1 MSEQY
6 RVSVVF
12 EGRDQISNVARDIAG
27 KMDDVTKASSKFAGA
42 LADVGKI
49 AGGVVAGL
57 VGFNILGEVRRFAED
72 ATKAFMEF
80 EQASVKLAALAR
92 EAGQDVY
99 LLAGAFRMV
108 ASAAAREFAVS
119 GQEAISA
126 LESLV
131 KAGLSGRDAVQ
142 ALGQVIMLAKTEGAD
157 FATAANAVVQVMA
170 QFGLTGAEAARA
182 VDALTNASRLGIG
195 SAVDFA
201 NGLANVGAT
210 ARAMGMSLE
219 DATSWLVVLERRV
232 GNAQEAG
239 TRLNAFLLNLY
250 EIAGKLSVPIKDV
263 EGNLR
268 AVNDIILDVI
278 ATVKQSGLSFADL
291 QDKLKGVDR
300 RALNALFTI
309 AQMTENFDELRAAV
323 GRSGSAMEAFAA
335 VMETTAGRFQRMQSE
350 VDRLQRN
357 IGEKFGQMATM
368 LGSVF
373 LPAVNAAVTAWTGI
387 ISWATGN
394 VAGQIQSQIEAW
406 LMLGKVTKEQAA
418 DIIAANVEMGR
429 ISVQEGLKIAEMVGV
444 ANEKLLEMAG
454 VSVKAAEGVGEVGRA
469 AGEAASKV
477 QDAAKK
483 IEESNNLIRRLA
495 STFKLNESAVVD
507 LINKMFNLNITYDEH
522 AGLVQQLMNTYGLT
536 EQQARQLIDA
546 LIKESE
552 AQKQAAEAT
561 KQHEE
566 AVKRATEA
574 LNRNIETLMNFG
586 KVQGP
591 LTSAINGIRNAM
603 NTLGDT
609 LSTSLKNKLDE
620 ALRYFEDVNN
630 KFIMLET
637 NLKQVKAAA
646 DVAGIG
652 ISYYNTLTS
661 ISSALIVDET
671 LALDAKIRKIQEEIK
686 ALEELKKQTSS
697 YADSIQQQIDVL
709 KQQLTTLQQ
718 EKSQL
723 QQSIALT
730 DEQVATQARLKAI
743 QETLSFTTQQLSLM
757 QTGLQLAMMGATKTG
772 EQFMN
777 AILALTDAQMDGIVT
792 EEEMKNV
799 LQQLGVTFD
808 ETGRP
813 VLNLKGF
820 LEKFKQEVLENINK
834 VNEFRATLQ
843 SLNGMTIHTYHYHH
857 IITTTGGGTT
867 TVVDPYGRGTVEN
880 VNPNSLQHYQRGTAF
895 VPFSGPA
902 ILHRGEMVIPRELAD
917 LIREGGFGPRGLSVQ
932 VYVDA
937 SKVSDPEEIARCVSR
952 ELVRRLRAM

>member
-27 KMDDVTKASSKFAGA
+27 KMDDVTKTSSKFAGA

-72 ATKAFMEF
+72 ATRAFMAF

-92 EAGQDVY
+92 EAGQDVN

-131 KAGLSGRDAVQ
+131 KSGLSGRDAVQ

-157 FATAANAVVQVMA
+157 FATVANAVVQVMA
-170 QFGLTGAEAARA
+170 QFGLKGAEAARA

-219 DATSWLVVLERRV
+219 DATSWLIVLERRF
-232 GNAQEAG
+232 GSAQEAG
-239 TRLNAFLLNLY
+239 THLNRFLLELY
-250 EIAGKLSVPIKDV
+250 EIAGRLGVPIRDV

-291 QDKLKGVDR
+291 QDKLKGVDM
-300 RALNALFTI
+300 RALKTLFTI
-309 AQMTENFDELRAAV
+309 AQMTENFDELRDAV
-323 GRSGSAMEAFAA
+323 RRGGSAMEAFAA

-429 ISVQEGLKIAEMVGV
+429 ISVQEGLKIAEMLGLMSD
-444 ANEKLLEMAG
+444 KLIEMAG
-454 VSVKAAEGVGEVGRA
+454 
-469 AGEAASKV
+469 
-477 QDAAKK
+477 
-483 IEESNNLIRRLA
+483 LA
-495 STFKLNESAVVD
+495 
-507 LINKMFNLNITYDEH
+507 
-522 AGLVQQLMNTYGLT
+522 
-536 EQQARQLIDA
+536 QQAGVEVPESFRKIATAANQTADA
-546 LIKESE
+546 IK
-552 AQKQAAEAT
+552 AT
-561 KQHEE
+561 SE
-566 AVKRATEA
+566 AVKGLRSSFDLLSGAISVATNFYDVTLAVSKALQGDAELTQEA
-574 LNRNIETLMNFG
+574 VESRNRLAATQQVVNFLMQNFG
-586 KVQGP
+586 
-591 LTSAINGIRNAM
+591 L
-603 NTLGDT
+603 
-609 LSTSLKNKLDE
+609 
-620 ALRYFEDVNN
+620 
-630 KFIMLET
+630 
-637 NLKQVKAAA
+637 
-646 DVAGIG
+646 
-652 ISYYNTLTS
+652 
-661 ISSALIVDET
+661 
-671 LALDAKIRKIQEEIK
+671 
-686 ALEELKKQTSS
+686 
-697 YADSIQQQIDVL
+697 IQQAL
-709 KQQLTTLQQ
+709 
-718 EKSQL
+718 QL
-723 QQSIALT
+723 Q
-730 DEQVATQARLKAI
+730 
-743 QETLSFTTQQLSLM
+743 
-757 QTGLQLAMMGATKTG
+757 MMGATDASNRLLNVFERLTT
-772 EQFMN
+772 
-777 AILALTDAQMDGIVT
+777 ALDDGIVT
-792 EEEMKNV
+792 QEEFVSVLRTLGVDSQNVAGSLYNV
-799 LQQLGVTFD
+799 LRTSLEAVKATIQGNI
-808 ETGRP
+808 ETAQ
-813 VLNLKGF
+813 NF
-820 LEKFKQEVLENINK
+820 I
-834 VNEFRATLQ
+834 ATLNQ
-843 SLNGMTIHTYHYHH
+843 MNGMTVHTYHIHH
-857 IITTTGGGTT
+857 QIIVTEGGGGGGGEIVHETGG
-867 TVVDPYGRGTVEN
+867 RFFE
-880 VNPNSLQHYQRGTAF
+880 YQRGTVF
-895 VPFSGPA
+895 VPFTGPA

-937 SKVSDPEEIARCVSR
+937 SKVSDPEEVARRVSR